1 MRPNDVKN
9 LRQVFREATHAS
21 RRRHRELEVIL
32 GLGRGNLQRL
42 LDGTLEVRIRHL
54 LEMSELLSV
63 PPADFLAMG
72 CPETAAMAKH
82 RLTEWI
88 APGHRIVDGRVVGAA
103 VAAAAVTATPAVV
116 DAAAPERPM
125 SRSEVA
131 AVVREE
137 FAGLVREELRNLLR
151 ATGVP
156 AVAEGGEPQTA

>member
-1 MRPNDVKN
+1 MRHNDVKT
-9 LRQVFREATHAS
+9 LRQVFREAITAS
-21 RRRHRELEVIL
+21 RRRNRELEVIL

-54 LEMSELLSV
+54 LEMAELLSV

-88 APGHRIVDGRVVGAA
+88 APGHRIVDGRTAS
-103 VAAAAVTATPAVV
+103 AAVTAAAPAVV
-116 DAAAPERPM
+116 EAAAPERPM
-125 SRSEVA
+125 TRGEVA

-156 AVAEGGEPQTA
+156 AVAEGGEPQAV